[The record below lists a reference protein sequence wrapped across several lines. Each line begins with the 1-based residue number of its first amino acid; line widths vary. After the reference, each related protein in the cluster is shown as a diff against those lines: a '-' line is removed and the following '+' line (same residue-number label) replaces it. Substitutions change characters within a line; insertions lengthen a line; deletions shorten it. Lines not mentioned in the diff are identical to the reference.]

1 MINWKVSFIEKG
13 VASMSKRKTFL
24 IVGLFLLALTCF
36 RIPWLLLSLT
46 PTQIEAKQGILDL
59 REWDFDED
67 EAIAL
72 DGEWEFYP
80 STFLTPDSIHSQ
92 ANLVDKT
99 IISVPGNWH
108 PYFPAE
114 TDASAK
120 YATYRLRILVA
131 DEQLTQQFKLQLPRR
146 PLVSEVIVNGSVV
159 IENTATKENVNNQI
173 SSLVSRS
180 ITFEANE
187 KKEIEILIHVPA
199 NSMSTINGIGKSIQL
214 GNAATI
220 DNRYNLSTSM
230 QLLVAIIALLHFVY
244 SCIIFFMSRLHR
256 VFIYFGMVAFCA
268 ALSVLL
274 DDDRLLLQWTAID
287 YVWSTKLLILA
298 YIGIAAFS
306 LLFIQHFFSEYKNNK
321 FAGILT
327 KLLALF
333 AVLLIVTPYLY
344 IPRLVLI
351 SIITIVVAFATIAVW
366 MWNAVKKGEQDLL
379 FLVLAASSVVS
390 SFIWAFYKDRSLTE
404 LPFYPTEIVVAF
416 LSFSAF
422 LFSQF
427 LQISKQNKQ
436 LTIELQKEIKQKDDF
451 LANTSHELRNPLHGI
466 INIAQSVLDTGINQL
481 DDKNKNNVELLV
493 TIGRHMSQTLNDLLD
508 ISRLKEHRIQLQ
520 QEQLNLQ
527 AVAEGV
533 IDMLA
538 LMIENKN
545 IRLELQISNDFP
557 HIVADKNRVIQI
569 LFNLLHNAV
578 KFTDE
583 GVIAISADVQ
593 NGRASIHVTDTGI
606 GMDEETKHRIFQ
618 PYEQGDS
625 SLTAMGS
632 GLGLGLSICRQLVDM
647 HGGLLTVDSILGQGT
662 QFTFTLPLA
671 DETVEQSVITS
682 LKTTEPDLMP
692 FDTDP
697 FEKYASIST
706 VTQTNKRSYKPKI
719 LAVDDNPINLQVLA
733 NILSDEQYDVVTV
746 TSGKEAIKLLDS
758 TEWDLLITDVMMPY
772 MSGYELT
779 RSIRKKY
786 SISELPILL
795 LTARSQPEDIYTG
808 FLAGANDYVAKPVNA
823 LELKVRVY
831 ALTDLKESISERL
844 RMEAAWL
851 QAQIQPHF
859 LFNTLNTIMSLSEI
873 DTTRMALLLDKFGHY
888 LRRSFDFKNMDRFV
902 PLTYEIELLESY
914 LYIEK
919 ERFGDR
925 LQVQWEIEELD
936 DLRIP
941 PLSIQTL
948 VENAVRHGILQQLK
962 GGNIH
967 IRARR
972 VVNRVEIAVIDDG
985 IGMDAEKVAQILT
998 SQPDKKRGV
1007 GLLNTD
1013 QRLKQL
1019 YGEGLNIVSVPGEG
1033 TTVSFKIPM
1042 YEK

>member
-1 MINWKVSFIEKG
+1 
-13 VASMSKRKTFL
+13 
-24 IVGLFLLALTCF
+24 
-36 RIPWLLLSLT
+36 
-46 PTQIEAKQGILDL
+46 
-59 REWDFDED
+59 
-67 EAIAL
+67 
-72 DGEWEFYP
+72 
-80 STFLTPDSIHSQ
+80 
-92 ANLVDKT
+92 
-99 IISVPGNWH
+99 
-108 PYFPAE
+108 
-114 TDASAK
+114 
-120 YATYRLRILVA
+120 
-131 DEQLTQQFKLQLPRR
+131 
-146 PLVSEVIVNGSVV
+146 
-159 IENTATKENVNNQI
+159 
-173 SSLVSRS
+173 
-180 ITFEANE
+180 
-187 KKEIEILIHVPA
+187 
-199 NSMSTINGIGKSIQL
+199 
-214 GNAATI
+214 
-220 DNRYNLSTSM
+220 
-230 QLLVAIIALLHFVY
+230 
-244 SCIIFFMSRLHR
+244 
-256 VFIYFGMVAFCA
+256 
-268 ALSVLL
+268 
-274 DDDRLLLQWTAID
+274 
-287 YVWSTKLLILA
+287 
-298 YIGIAAFS
+298 
-306 LLFIQHFFSEYKNNK
+306 
-321 FAGILT
+321 
-327 KLLALF
+327 
-333 AVLLIVTPYLY
+333 
-344 IPRLVLI
+344 
-351 SIITIVVAFATIAVW
+351 
-366 MWNAVKKGEQDLL
+366 
-379 FLVLAASSVVS
+379 
-390 SFIWAFYKDRSLTE
+390 
-404 LPFYPTEIVVAF
+404 
-416 LSFSAF
+416 
-422 LFSQF
+422 
-427 LQISKQNKQ
+427 
-436 LTIELQKEIKQKDDF
+436 
-451 LANTSHELRNPLHGI
+451 
-466 INIAQSVLDTGINQL
+466 L